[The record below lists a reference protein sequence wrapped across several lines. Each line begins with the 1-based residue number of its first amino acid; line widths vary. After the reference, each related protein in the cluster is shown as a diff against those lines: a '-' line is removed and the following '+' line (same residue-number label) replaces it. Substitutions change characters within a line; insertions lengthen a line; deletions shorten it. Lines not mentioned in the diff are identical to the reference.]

1 MSMRRFFRRSAEH
14 DDVSQE
20 IAAHLAQEIDD
31 NIARGLSE
39 EEARRQA
46 YLKFGNPQQVLEDVW
61 QWNTAA
67 FIDNL
72 WRDLRYAVRT
82 LSRTPGFSVIAV
94 LVMALGIGANTALF
108 TVVRS
113 VLLRPLPFKDPER
126 LVMLYEQSADGKHAY
141 NAVAGGIFLEWQRQS
156 RSFEQMALVGAS
168 GYNLSGTNGQLPEKV
183 DGGKCSW
190 NFFST
195 LGVQPV
201 YGRAFMASDDSPDA
215 NATVILTWS
224 LWKRRFG
231 GDPSIIGKD
240 ILLDGQAWTVIGVL
254 PPWFSYPDP
263 ETQLWTP
270 IRHETRP
277 AAMNSLNNHQFK
289 VVARLLPERSL
300 TQGLSDVDTIE
311 KRLRNEHPD
320 LHATIGRG
328 ATIRPLLDEVVGSY
342 KISLYVLLAA
352 TGCFLLIACLNVAN
366 LLVARSAAR
375 RRELAIRTALGGSRW
390 RLLREQVS
398 ESLVLSAI
406 GGGMGMILAW
416 LSVQWL
422 IRVRHDIPRVEAI
435 HIDAFVLSFAI
446 GIALLSGIL
455 AGLMPALGT
464 SGTRILEALQ
474 ESSRSHSG
482 GQSRAQLRKL
492 LLAVE
497 VGLTVVLLIAA
508 GLLLKSYERLR
519 SSDLG
524 CATES
529 ILTMRVDLPKPK
541 YNVERKTAFF
551 EQVIDG
557 VLSQPGVKKAGMV
570 SVVPGRGYGSDD
582 SFTVAEHPPL
592 PPGQVLLAIKRFA
605 DPGYFA
611 TMQIPFLRGRTFHES
626 ERLDQ
631 ATSVIISDMFAKKFF
646 PNEDPIGKHLRVNL
660 TDHEIAYEI
669 VGVVGDTRFI
679 ISRPAEPMMYFP
691 LYSGFFGRT
700 FIVVRSQQDPN
711 SFALPIQRL
720 IAQMDPDLPV
730 SDVLTMEQLI
740 GDSTINASFTASLV
754 FGFAML
760 SLLLASI
767 GLYGVLSYLVTQRT
781 SEIGIRIALGAAR
794 AEVLRLVLIDGLR
807 PAVIGLVIG
816 LSGGALAAKLIR
828 NMLYGVQPL
837 DQSVFVAVTAL
848 LSLVALAGC
857 AIPAWKASR
866 VNPMEALRSE

>member
-1 MSMRRFFRRSAEH
+1 MRVRRFFRRDAEH
-14 DDVSQE
+14 DDVARE
-20 IAAHLAQEIDD
+20 IESHISHEIDD
-31 NIARGLSE
+31 NLARGMSE

-46 YLKFGNPQQVLEDVW
+46 YIKFGNPQTVIEDVW
-61 QWNTAA
+61 EWNTAT

-72 WRDLRYAVRT
+72 WRDLRYAFRM
-82 LSRTPGFSVIAV
+82 LSRSPGFAIIAI
-94 LVMALGIGANTALF
+94 LIMALGIGANTALF

-113 VLLRPLPFKDPER
+113 VLLKPLPFADPER
-126 LVMLYEQSADGKHAY
+126 LVMLYEQSADGKHPY
-141 NAVAGGIFLEWQRQS
+141 NVVAGGIFQQWQKQS
-156 RSFEQMALVGAS
+156 RSFEQMAILGGS
-168 GYNLSGTNGQLPEKV
+168 SYNLSGTNGQLPEKV
-183 DGGKCSW
+183 EGGKCSW

-201 YGRAFMASDDSPDA
+201 YGRAFSESDDSPEA

-231 GDPSIIGKD
+231 GDPSLIGKD
-240 ILLDGQAWTVIGVL
+240 ILLDGQRWTVIGVL
-254 PPWFSYPDP
+254 PAWFSYPDP

-270 IRHETRP
+270 IRHETRQ
-277 AAMNSLNNHQFK
+277 AVMDSLNNHQFK
-289 VVARLLPERSL
+289 VFARLLPDHTLE
-300 TQGLSDVDTIE
+300 QGRSDVDTIE
-311 KRLRNEHPD
+311 KRLRSEHPD

-328 ATIRPLLDEVVGSY
+328 ATIRPLLDAVVGGY
-342 KISLYVLLAA
+342 KASLYVLLAA

-390 RLLREQVS
+390 RLVREQVS
-398 ESLVLSAI
+398 ESIVLSAA
-406 GGGMGMILAW
+406 GGALGMVLAW

-422 IRVRHDIPRVEAI
+422 IRMRHDIPRADTV
-435 HIDAFVLSFAI
+435 HIDAPVLLFVI
-446 GIALLSGIL
+446 GITLLSGIG

-464 SGTRILEALQ
+464 RGRRILEALQ

-482 GQSRAQLRKL
+482 GQGRARVRRF

-524 CATES
+524 CATQN

-541 YNVERKTAFF
+541 YNMERKAAFF
-551 EQVIDG
+551 EQVIAR
-557 VLSQPGVKKAGMV
+557 VRSLPGAQKAGMV
-570 SVVPGRGYGSDD
+570 VVVPGRGYGGDD
-582 SFTVAEHPPL
+582 SFTIAEHPPL

-605 DPGYFA
+605 DPDYFA
-611 TMQIPFLRGRTFHES
+611 AMQIPVLRGRPFNDR

-631 ATSVIISDMFAKKFF
+631 ATSVIISDLFAKKFF
-646 PNEDPIGKHLRVNL
+646 PDEDPIGKHLRVNL

-669 VGVVGDTRFI
+669 VGVVGDTRFVI
-679 ISRPAEPMMYFP
+679 TSPAEPMMYFP
-691 LYSGFFGRT
+691 LYSGLFGRT
-700 FIVVRSQQDPN
+700 SIVVRSQQDP
-711 SFALPIQRL
+711 SSLALPIQRL
-720 IAQMDPDLPV
+720 IARMDPDLPV

-740 GDSTINASFTASLV
+740 GNFTLNASFTASLV
-754 FGFAML
+754 LGFAAL

-781 SEIGIRIALGAAR
+781 GEIGIRIALGAER
-794 AEVLRLVLIDGLR
+794 AEVLRLVLVDGLR
-807 PAVIGLVIG
+807 PAVVGLVIG
-816 LSGGALAAKLIR
+816 LGGGAAAAQLIR
-828 NMLYGVQPL
+828 NMLHGVQPL
-837 DQSVFVAVTAL
+837 DQSVFMAVAVL
-848 LSLVALAGC
+848 LSLVALAAC
-857 AIPAWKASR
+857 VVPAWQASR